1 MRGLRAVGA
10 ILGTAAGLDR
20 QQAGQLDGVRIEMG
34 AMGLLCAM
42 DQVHERKVVQLQ
54 DLLGAPGGGFGHR
67 QESSGRGCRR
77 SASGG
82 LQSVSRGSRRLRR
95 LGGLRLR
102 SADRM
107 KPGGVCAMP
116 GIWLE
121 MRGGSICFWRF
132 GDFRASREATRRHLR
147 GRRGADF
154 DSICKFEIGEKSLAW
169 PMWAR
174 GSMAAMLRLGDR
186 DREIVLA
193 AATSGGV
200 AAACGAA
207 GWRAAGMPY
216 LAGRAGMFRGS
227 WRARGHAS
235 LVGRYAAIGG
245 SQAEGN
251 ICERKTKSSGI
262 RSFSMMARR
271 LFRGVRRWRKVLW
284 RSGRGSNP
292 RPRRDRPVF

>member
-67 QESSGRGCRR
+67 LGNRRDGDVGGLHREGSSRCRGDRAGCAALAAQAAIGGSYEAGRGLRN
-77 SASGG
+77 GG
-82 LQSVSRGSRRLRR
+82 DLAGNAGWIDLF
-95 LGGLRLR
+95 L
-102 SADRM
+102 
-107 KPGGVCAMP
+107 
-116 GIWLE
+116 
-121 MRGGSICFWRF
+121 RF
-132 GDFRASREATRRHLR
+132 GDFRASRESTRRHLR
-147 GRRGADF
+147 GRRGPIF

-200 AAACGAA
+200 AAARGA
-207 GWRAAGMPY
+207 GWRAAGMPC

-227 WRARGHAS
+227 GRARGHAS

-245 SQAEGN
+245 SQAEGY
-251 ICERKTKSSGI
+251 
-262 RSFSMMARR
+262 
-271 LFRGVRRWRKVLW
+271 L
-284 RSGRGSNP
+284 
-292 RPRRDRPVF
+292 